1 MDLKQYNAMV
11 LATDKLREYVDED
24 TAEAV
29 LNTWSCSVRIV
40 EQYCEDNIP
49 GFKEN
54 GKVVNFINVNDEDL
68 SQEMEIVVNGKAL
81 TEAAMEPHL
90 DKINE
95 LLDKVYGDLGWG
107 ELRKANT

>member
-24 TAEAV
+24 TAGAV
-29 LNTWSCSVRIV
+29 LHTLSCSVRIV

-68 SQEMEIVVNGKAL
+68 SQEMERAF
-81 TEAAMEPHL
+81 
-90 DKINE
+90 
-95 LLDKVYGDLGWG
+95 
-107 ELRKANT
+107 

>member
-29 LNTWSCSVRIV
+29 LNTLSCSVRTV

-54 GKVVNFINVNDEDL
+54 GEVVNFINVNDEDL

-81 TEAAMEPHL
+81 TDEEMEPHL

-95 LLDKVYGDLGWG
+95 LLEKVYGDLGWG
-107 ELRKANT
+107 EL

>member
-29 LNTWSCSVRIV
+29 LNTLSCSVRIV
-40 EQYCEDNIP
+40 ERYCEDNIP

-68 SQEMEIVVNGKAL
+68 SQEMEIVVNGKTL
-81 TEAAMEPHL
+81 TEAEMEPHL

-107 ELRKANT
+107 EL

>member
-29 LNTWSCSVRIV
+29 LNTLSCSVRIV

-54 GKVVNFINVNDEDL
+54 GKVVNFINVNDKDL

-81 TEAAMEPHL
+81 TEAEIEPHL

-95 LLDKVYGDLGWG
+95 LLEKVYGDLGWG
-107 ELRKANT
+107 EL

>member
-29 LNTWSCSVRIV
+29 LNTLSCSVRIV
-40 EQYCEDNIP
+40 EQYCKDNIP

-54 GKVVNFINVNDEDL
+54 GKVVNLINVNDEDL
-68 SQEMEIVVNGKAL
+68 SQEMEIVVNGKTL
-81 TEAAMEPHL
+81 TEAEMEPHL

-107 ELRKANT
+107 EL

>member
-11 LATDKLREYVDED
+11 LATDKLREYVDVD
-24 TAEAV
+24 TVEAV
-29 LNTWSCSVRIV
+29 LNTLSCSVRIV

-54 GKVVNFINVNDEDL
+54 GKVVNLINVNDEDL

-81 TEAAMEPHL
+81 TEAEMEPHL

-107 ELRKANT
+107 EL